1 MNLTLPPVEVLTVPL
16 FCRYIGHACYIFMI
30 PLQFLVECINTRW
43 FSLQQQ
49 EKASWK
55 QHLKNT
61 TDFCRKQLAQSVFE
75 LEDRVRGK
83 QRHHMSFMLRTGLLL
98 SILFTI
104 PAYLWYVSV
113 NLISMSTL
121 TVVFNTGC
129 FWAYIFSIFMLG
141 DPVRLEKFLAVGLS
155 VFGVVIMAFSQED
168 DDSPTNDVNPS
179 LSSFVGLGVAVV
191 AALTY
196 GFYEVTFLRSLSPF
210 CHSS

>member
-1 MNLTLPPVEVLTVPL
+1 
-16 FCRYIGHACYIFMI
+16 MI

-49 EKASWK
+49 EKTSWK
-55 QHLKNT
+55 QHLKDT
-61 TDFCRKQLAQSVFE
+61 IDFCRKQLVQSVFE
-75 LEDRVRGK
+75 LEDRVQGN
-83 QRHHMSFMLRTGLLL
+83 QRHHTSFMLRTGLLL

-141 DPVRLEKFLAVGLS
+141 DPVRLEKFVAVGLS
-155 VFGVVIMAFSQED
+155 VLGVVIMAFSQED
-168 DDSPTNDVNPS
+168 DDNPTNDVNQLDDAPS
-179 LSSFVGLGVAVV
+179 FSSFLGLGVAVV
-191 AALTY
+191 AALT
-196 GFYEVTFLRSLSPF
+196 
-210 CHSS
+210 